1 MGAVFP
7 SRVIGFFIFAG
18 RATYTTEK
26 NFFTAVLSAES
37 FRRWQLKLSVVFP
50 NTCSQRAISVF
61 CGKVA
66 AKEKKESG

>member
-26 NFFTAVLSAES
+26 SFSTAAPAAGGS
-37 FRRWQLKLSVVFP
+37 RRRQLKLSVVFP
-50 NTCSQRAISVF
+50 DAYSRRAISAF

-66 AKEKKESG
+66 AKAKKESG